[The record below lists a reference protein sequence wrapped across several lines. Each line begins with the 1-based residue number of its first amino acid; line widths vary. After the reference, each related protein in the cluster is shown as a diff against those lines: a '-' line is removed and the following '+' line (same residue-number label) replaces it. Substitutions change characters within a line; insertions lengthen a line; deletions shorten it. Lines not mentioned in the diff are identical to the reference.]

1 MSVQKKMSVQKNI
14 DIVLD
19 KVVKQTVAL
28 SKANF
33 DRELFM
39 TTNYDEIAEEYKRAK
54 QQAWRLCIEHFTLFK
69 RVGDLSGKSVLD
81 LACGEGFY
89 TRFIKRRGA
98 ARAVGVDISHGMI
111 ELARREEETNRLGID
126 YLVQDAKRL
135 ALNETFDVV
144 VAGYLLNY
152 AETYGELLEMCSAI
166 TRHLKP
172 ECRFVSVNNNPL
184 QQKEYFTST
193 RKYGFIKR
201 AHGPLNEGTP
211 VDCVFFL
218 NDESFAIT
226 NYHLS
231 IETHERA
238 FKTSGFK
245 QVTWYDPE
253 LSPVYNRRR
262 RTPVLVR

>member
-1 MSVQKKMSVQKNI
+1 M
-14 DIVLD
+14 
-19 KVVKQTVAL
+19 VAL
-28 SKANF
+28 SKVNF

-54 QQAWRLCIEHFTLFK
+54 QQAWRLCIGHYTLFK
-69 RVGDLSGKSVLD
+69 LIGDLSGKSVLD

-98 ARAVGVDISHGMI
+98 ARVVGVDISHGMI
-111 ELARREEETNRLGID
+111 ELARREEERNRLGID

-135 ALNETFDVV
+135 ALDETFDVV

-152 AETYGELLEMCSAI
+152 AETYSELLEMCSAI

-172 ECRFVSVNNNPL
+172 GCRFVSVNNNPL
-184 QQKEYFTST
+184 QQKDYFTST

-201 AHGPLNEGTP
+201 ADGSLNEGTP
-211 VDCVFFL
+211 VDYVFFL
-218 NDESFAIT
+218 SDESFAIT

-253 LSPVYNRRR
+253 LSPDITGDAERQYWSDFIEHPPIIFIECVK
-262 RTPVLVR
+262 